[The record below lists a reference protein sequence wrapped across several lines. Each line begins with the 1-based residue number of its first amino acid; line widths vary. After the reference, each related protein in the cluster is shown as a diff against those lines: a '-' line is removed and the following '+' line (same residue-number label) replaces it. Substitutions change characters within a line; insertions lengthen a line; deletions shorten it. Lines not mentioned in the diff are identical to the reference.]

1 MYVYFRKVV
10 NGPLRLI
17 LLKELWTGNLP
28 YSHLTEDDQ
37 VQECIENY
45 DLPIFPDEVRPLTI
59 HRHLLTS
66 LCRDCWEWLDYRLD
80 MNNIVEGFYELEVH
94 RQSPT
99 RVCILIVTSSKCIY
113 LRNSV
118 VLISDHSVY
127 QFC

>member
-1 MYVYFRKVV
+1 M
-10 NGPLRLI
+10 LI
-17 LLKELWTGNLP
+17 LLKELWTGNSP

-66 LCRDCWEWLDYRLD
+66 LCRDCWEKPDHRPD
-80 MNNIVEGFYELEVH
+80 MDNIVEGLRELEVP
-94 RQSPT
+94 RQSS
-99 RVCILIVTSSKCIY
+99 RVCIFIVALSKCIY
-113 LRNSV
+113 LKNIL
-118 VLISDHSVY
+118 VLISDRSEY